1 MVRFSAPASPETG
14 DLVPELQWKDLI
26 AKTVKVSAGSEM
38 HTNNM
43 SRIFQH
49 GLDVTWYLHRF
60 YTPTIQ
66 KSSDYVT
73 VAVS

>member
-1 MVRFSAPASPETG
+1 MVRFSALASPETG

-26 AKTVKVSAGSEM
+26 AKFQTGSET

-43 SRIFQH
+43 SRIFQQ
-49 GLDVTWYLHRF
+49 GLDVSRYLHRF
-60 YTPTIQ
+60 YTPTSQ